1 MVHLNPDPA
10 QDNFQFNPIG
20 RVTGLFHAHEPV
32 VPCVRALEAA
42 GLASSDIEVF
52 AGQEGMARVD
62 PAGEAHGAA
71 GKLFRLVESWV
82 SDTSDFH
89 AEAAAH
95 LAAGG
100 YIVAA
105 HVGTDEALKARVMR
119 LFAEQ
124 GAEDVKYWHS
134 LFVEQGE

>member
-1 MVHLNPDPA
+1 MVHFNPDLA

-20 RVTGLFHAHEPV
+20 RVTGLFEAHEPV

-42 GLASSDIEVF
+42 GLTTSDIEVF
-52 AGQEGMARVD
+52 AGQDGMDRID
-62 PAGEAHGAA
+62 PTGESHGAA

-95 LAAGG
+95 LAQGG
-100 YIVAA
+100 YVLAVN
-105 HVGTDEALKARVMR
+105 VGTDAALKARVMAM
-119 LFAEQ
+119 LAEQ
-124 GAEDVKYWHS
+124 GASDVKYWHS
-134 LFVEQGE
+134 LFVEQGK

>member
-1 MVHLNPDPA
+1 MVHINPDPA
-10 QDNFQFNPIG
+10 QDNIQFNPIG
-20 RVTGLFHAHEPV
+20 RVTGLFAAHEPV

-42 GLASSDIEVF
+42 GLPSSDIEVF
-52 AGQEGMARVD
+52 TGQEGMARID
-62 PAGEAHGAA
+62 PTGDTHGTAGRI
-71 GKLFRLVESWV
+71 FRLVESWV

-105 HVGTDEALKARVMR
+105 HVGTDDARKTRAMQV
-119 LFAEQ
+119 FADQ
-124 GAEDVKYWHS
+124 GATDVKYWHS

>member
-1 MVHLNPDPA
+1 MVQLNPDPA

-20 RVTGLFHAHEPV
+20 RVTGLFKAHGPV

-42 GLASSDIEVF
+42 GLASSDVEVF
-52 AGQEGMARVD
+52 AGEEGMARID
-62 PAGEAHGAA
+62 PTGEAHGAA

-105 HVGTDEALKARVMR
+105 HVGTDDALKAQVMR
-119 LFAEQ
+119 LLTEQ
-124 GAEDVKYWHS
+124 GATDVKYWHS

>member
-20 RVTGLFHAHEPV
+20 RVTGLFQAHGPV

-52 AGQEGMARVD
+52 TGEEGMKRVD
-62 PAGEAHGAA
+62 PSGEAHGTA

-105 HVGTDEALKARVMR
+105 HVGNDDALKTRIMHV
-119 LFAEQ
+119 FTEQ
-124 GAEDVKYWHS
+124 GATDVKYWHS